1 MFIILTLIILVA
13 AFNILSSLII
23 LVRSKTREI
32 AILRSLGFRKANI
45 LRIFFFSGGFV
56 GFLGTILGLLLGVI
70 FVENIQGI
78 KEFFSKLVGFDI
90 FPLEI
95 YFLSEIPA
103 RINYFEV
110 MSVVTMSLAITVIAT
125 IIPSVQASN
134 LNTVRGLKNE

>member
-1 MFIILTLIILVA
+1 M
-13 AFNILSSLII
+13 
-23 LVRSKTREI
+23 
-32 AILRSLGFRKANI
+32 
-45 LRIFFFSGGFV
+45 
-56 GFLGTILGLLLGVI
+56 
-70 FVENIQGI
+70 
-78 KEFFSKLVGFDI
+78 GFDI

-110 MSVVTMSLAITVIAT
+110 MSVVTMSLVITVIAT